1 MNEGTS
7 GLADFLKEKGTKA
20 NPKSAARNIKNA
32 FDKKLL
38 FPFLVANEVGPPIG
52 FGEDTIN
59 SPILVKQGGEI
70 ELQPYLI
77 NIVEPSK
84 RSKSIIDRISAK
96 YRGFKSLKMRQ
107 EMIADVL
114 DNFDL
119 QLTATGKQRLTS
131 DVNLEDRKLLDRAL
145 GLFVDKRKD
154 APVTSSVLTAP
165 LDDKDVVLV
174 VAEHPEERRRKA
186 LETLEG
192 QPKDVKD
199 ILRMYINKLKGS
211 LGEEVSIERL
221 DADIDI
227 FSELIGKGDLRLT
240 KNRRKI
246 YDYWEK
252 IEGKYAAFSDAH
264 KAFARGLDGSE
275 LKDTEDKELSQYI
288 EDFLKLEDADLR
300 YVYEYPAVDSSSLET
315 KGPQLMDVFL
325 EEIGMAPKDKKQP
338 IRSKRNTS
346 NRSLSYDDTLSK
358 PSAAPKRDAETGA
371 IRFVAEMDEPE
382 VVPDPIPRLVEIFN
396 DVIPVKVD
404 PLYAYAYDNGK
415 AGFKISP
422 AAEKEMR
429 KVINRQ
435 RKTAIRFG
443 LSENT
448 LRRLQSYADDIEMRS
463 YIQERDFF
471 LPYQEG
477 LALDLPEGAKDNST
491 NIRKYLKTISQF
503 ISAGEDLEQPT
514 GKGRGQLGGTAP
526 FEGTFRTNL
535 PALQGEMVGDKSLGD
550 LYETLL
556 SAITE
561 YFIEPSTSTNRP
573 LSRKFEWMETKT
585 LRILSKDRMKGNAF
599 VTVLGLKKTSGT
611 ILRKSV
617 LTDIIALLKKIAKPT
632 NRENVDDFMTDIENV
647 GSRVDKV
654 FKRND
659 SEAVSIEFGNLAY
672 RVLDRNGLN
681 TNRRFGIGTAR
692 KPLQEWADMYDTSR
706 IYPFAALYQHLVMS
720 QGNYTEADMGEEV
733 REILKLERK
742 MDIVKS
748 ETESNLL
755 HAHDAIR
762 KMMKKPVY
770 YGLSKVDDYDDMQST
785 IDIMKSKFNTDVT
798 ALEIESIVSELD
810 SMTSLSKKY
819 GISTEGV
826 YFLKAIHR

>member
-1 MNEGTS
+1 VEEEFSVFMNEGTS

-20 NPKSAARNIKNA
+20 NPKLAARNIKNA

-59 SPILVKQGGEI
+59 SPIFVKQGGEI
-70 ELQPYLI
+70 ELQPYLV

-107 EMIADVL
+107 QMIADVL
-114 DNFDL
+114 DKVDL
-119 QLTATGKQRLTS
+119 KLTATGEKRLTS
-131 DVNLEDRKLLDRAL
+131 DVNLEDRKLLDSAL

-154 APVTSSVLTAP
+154 APVTSSVLTSP
-165 LDDKDVVLV
+165 LDDNDVVLV
-174 VAEHPEERRRKA
+174 VAEHPEEKRRSA
-186 LETLEG
+186 LKRLEE
-192 QPKDVKD
+192 QPKDIRD
-199 ILRMYINKLKGS
+199 ILSIYINKLKGS
-211 LGEEVSIERL
+211 LGEKVSIDRL

-288 EDFLKLEDADLR
+288 ENFLKLKDSDLR

-315 KGPQLMDVFL
+315 KGPQLMDIFL
-325 EEIGMAPKDKKQP
+325 EEIGMAPKDKTQQLP
-338 IRSKRNTS
+338 SKNIG
-346 NRSLSYDDTLSK
+346 
-358 PSAAPKRDAETGA
+358 PAAAPKRDDKTGT
-371 IRFVAEMDEPE
+371 FSFQAEMDEQE
-382 VVPDPIPRLVEIFN
+382 TVVDPIPRLVEVFN
-396 DVIPVKVD
+396 DIIPVKVD
-404 PLYAYAYDNGK
+404 PLYAYAYDSGK

-448 LRRLQSYADDIEMRS
+448 LRRLQNYADDIEMRS

-491 NIRKYLKTISQF
+491 NIREYLKTISQF

-526 FEGTFRTNL
+526 FEGTFRSSL

-585 LRILSKDRMKGNAF
+585 LRVLSKDRMRGNAF

-632 NRENVDDFMTDIENV
+632 NRENVDDFMRDIENV

-681 TNRRFGIGTAR
+681 TNRRFGIGTAK
-692 KPLQEWADMYDTSR
+692 KPLEEWADMYDTSR

-720 QGNYTEADMGEEV
+720 QGNYAEADMGEEV
-733 REILKLERK
+733 REIINLERK

>member
-1 MNEGTS
+1 MEEEFSVFMNEGTS

-20 NPKSAARNIKNA
+20 NPKLAARNIKNS

-119 QLTATGKQRLTS
+119 QLTATGEQRLTS
-131 DVNLEDRKLLDRAL
+131 DVNLEDRKLLDSAL

-174 VAEHPEERRRKA
+174 VAEHPEEKRRTA
-186 LETLEG
+186 LKRLEE
-192 QPKDVKD
+192 QPKDIRD
-199 ILRMYINKLKGS
+199 ILSMYINKLKGS
-211 LGEEVSIERL
+211 LGEKVSIDRL

-288 EDFLKLEDADLR
+288 EDFLKLKDADLR

-325 EEIGMAPKDKKQP
+325 EEIGMAPKDKTQAP
-338 IRSKRNTS
+338 SKNIG
-346 NRSLSYDDTLSK
+346 
-358 PSAAPKRDAETGA
+358 PSAAPKRDDKTGT
-371 IRFVAEMDEPE
+371 FSFQAEMDEE
-382 VVPDPIPRLVEIFN
+382 ETVVDPIPRLVEVFN
-396 DVIPVKVD
+396 DIIPVKVD

-526 FEGTFRTNL
+526 FEGTFRSSL

-573 LSRKFEWMETKT
+573 LNRKFEWMETKT
-585 LRILSKDRMKGNAF
+585 LRVLSKDRMRGNAF
-599 VTVLGLKKTSGT
+599 VTILGLKKTSGT

-632 NRENVDDFMTDIENV
+632 NRENVDDFMRDIENV

-681 TNRRFGIGTAR
+681 TNRRFGIGTAK
-692 KPLQEWADMYDTSR
+692 KPLEEWADMYDTSR

-720 QGNYTEADMGEEV
+720 QGNYTEADMGDEV
-733 REILKLERK
+733 REIINLEKK

>member
-1 MNEGTS
+1 MEEEFSVFMNEGTS
-7 GLADFLKEKGTKA
+7 GLADFLKEKGTRA
-20 NPKSAARNIKNA
+20 NPKSAARNIRNA

-70 ELQPYLI
+70 GLQPYLI
-77 NIVEPSK
+77 NIIEPSK

-165 LDDKDVVLV
+165 IDDNDVVLV
-174 VAEHPEERRRKA
+174 VAEYPEERRRKA

-199 ILRMYINKLKGS
+199 ILRIYINKLKGS
-211 LGEEVSIERL
+211 IGEEVSIERL

-288 EDFLKLEDADLR
+288 ENFLKLKDSDLR

-325 EEIGMAPKDKKQP
+325 EEIGMAPKDKTQAP
-338 IRSKRNTS
+338 SKNIG
-346 NRSLSYDDTLSK
+346 
-358 PSAAPKRDAETGA
+358 PSAAPKRDDKTGT
-371 IRFVAEMDEPE
+371 IEFQAEMDETE
-382 VVPDPIPRLVEIFN
+382 TVVDPIPRLVEIFN

-404 PLYAYAYDNGK
+404 PLYAYAYDSGK

-448 LRRLQSYADDIEMRS
+448 LRRLQNYADDIEMRS

-526 FEGTFRTNL
+526 FEGTFRSNL

-550 LYETLL
+550 LYEILL

-585 LRILSKDRMKGNAF
+585 LRVLSKDRMKGNAF

-632 NRENVDDFMTDIENV
+632 NRENVDGFMRDIENV

-681 TNRRFGIGTAR
+681 TNRRFGIGTAK

-720 QGNYTEADMGEEV
+720 QGNYKEADMGEEV
-733 REILKLERK
+733 REIINLEKK

-762 KMMKKPVY
+762 KMMNKPVY
-770 YGLSKVDDYDDMQST
+770 YGLSKVDDYDDMQGT
-785 IDIMKSKFNTDVT
+785 IEIMKSKFNTDVT
-798 ALEIESIVSELD
+798 ALEIEGIVSELD
-810 SMTSLSKKY
+810 SMNSLSKKY

>member
-7 GLADFLKEKGTKA
+7 GLADFLKEKGTRA

-70 ELQPYLI
+70 GLQPYLI
-77 NIVEPSK
+77 NIIQPSM

-165 LDDKDVVLV
+165 LDNKDVVLV
-174 VAEHPEERRRKA
+174 VAEHPEEKRRKA

-199 ILRMYINKLKGS
+199 ILSIYINRLKGS
-211 LGEEVSIERL
+211 IGEKVSTERL

-240 KNRRKI
+240 KNRRGI

-288 EDFLKLEDADLR
+288 EDFLNPKGADYSDLR
-300 YVYEYPAVDSSSLET
+300 YVYEYLAVDSSSLET

-325 EEIGMAPKDKKQP
+325 EEIGMAPKDKTQSG
-338 IRSKRNTS
+338 SKNIG
-346 NRSLSYDDTLSK
+346 
-358 PSAAPKRDAETGA
+358 PSAAPKRDAKTGT
-371 IRFVAEMDEPE
+371 IEFQAEMDETE
-382 VVPDPIPRLVEIFN
+382 TVVDPIPRLVEIFN

-404 PLYAYAYDNGK
+404 PLYAYAYDSGK

-429 KVINRQ
+429 KVMNRQ

-448 LRRLQSYADDIEMRS
+448 LRRLQNYADDIEMRS
-463 YIQERDFF
+463 YIQEKDFF

-477 LALDLPEGAKDNST
+477 LALDLPEGAKDNSA
-491 NIRKYLKTISQF
+491 NIRKYLKAISQF

-514 GKGRGQLGGTAP
+514 GKGRGNLGGTAP

-550 LYETLL
+550 LYENLL

-585 LRILSKDRMKGNAF
+585 LRVLSKDRMKGNAF

-617 LTDIIALLKKIAKPT
+617 LTNIINLLKKIAKPT
-632 NRENVDDFMTDIENV
+632 NRENVDDFMRDIENV
-647 GSRVDKV
+647 GSQIDKV

-672 RVLDRNGLN
+672 RVLERNGLN

-720 QGNYTEADMGEEV
+720 QGNYKEADMGEEV
-733 REILKLERK
+733 REIINLEKK

-762 KMMKKPVY
+762 KMMNKPVY
-770 YGLSKVDDYDDMQST
+770 YGLSKVDDYDDMQGT

-798 ALEIESIVSELD
+798 ALEIEGIVSELD
-810 SMTSLSKKY
+810 SMNSLSKKY

>member
-1 MNEGTS
+1 MEEEFSVFMNEGTS

-20 NPKSAARNIKNA
+20 NPKLAARNIKNS

-119 QLTATGKQRLTS
+119 QLTATGEQRLTS
-131 DVNLEDRKLLDRAL
+131 DVNLEDRKLLDSAL

-174 VAEHPEERRRKA
+174 VAEHPEEKRRTA
-186 LETLEG
+186 LKRLEE
-192 QPKDVKD
+192 QPKDIRD
-199 ILRMYINKLKGS
+199 ILSMYINKLRGS
-211 LGEEVSIERL
+211 LGEKVSIDRL

-288 EDFLKLEDADLR
+288 EDFLKLKDADLR

-325 EEIGMAPKDKKQP
+325 EEIGMAPKDKTQAP
-338 IRSKRNTS
+338 SKNIG
-346 NRSLSYDDTLSK
+346 
-358 PSAAPKRDAETGA
+358 PSAAPKRDDKTGT
-371 IRFVAEMDEPE
+371 FSFQAEMDEE
-382 VVPDPIPRLVEIFN
+382 ETVVDPIPRLVEVFN
-396 DVIPVKVD
+396 DIIPVKVD

-526 FEGTFRTNL
+526 FEGTFRSSL

-573 LSRKFEWMETKT
+573 LNRKFEWMETKT
-585 LRILSKDRMKGNAF
+585 LRVLSKDRMRGNAF
-599 VTVLGLKKTSGT
+599 VTILGLKKTSGT

-632 NRENVDDFMTDIENV
+632 NRENVDDFMRDIENV

-681 TNRRFGIGTAR
+681 TNRRFGIGTAK
-692 KPLQEWADMYDTSR
+692 KPLEEWADMYDTSR

-720 QGNYTEADMGEEV
+720 QGNYTEADMGDEV
-733 REILKLERK
+733 REIINLEKK

>member
-1 MNEGTS
+1 MEEEFSVFMNEGTS

-20 NPKSAARNIKNA
+20 NPKLAARNIKNS

-119 QLTATGKQRLTS
+119 QLTATGEQRLTS
-131 DVNLEDRKLLDRAL
+131 DVNLEDRKLLDSAL

-174 VAEHPEERRRKA
+174 VAEHPEEKRRTA
-186 LETLEG
+186 LKRLEE
-192 QPKDVKD
+192 QPKDIRD
-199 ILRMYINKLKGS
+199 ILSMYINKLKGS
-211 LGEEVSIERL
+211 LGEKVSIDRL

-288 EDFLKLEDADLR
+288 EDFLKLKDADLR

-325 EEIGMAPKDKKQP
+325 EEIGMAPKDKTQAP
-338 IRSKRNTS
+338 SKNIG
-346 NRSLSYDDTLSK
+346 
-358 PSAAPKRDAETGA
+358 PSAAPKRDDKTGT
-371 IRFVAEMDEPE
+371 FSFQAEMDEE
-382 VVPDPIPRLVEIFN
+382 ETVVDPIPRLVEVFN
-396 DVIPVKVD
+396 DIIPVKVD

-526 FEGTFRTNL
+526 FEGTFRSSL

-585 LRILSKDRMKGNAF
+585 LRVLSKDRMRGNAF

-632 NRENVDDFMTDIENV
+632 NRENVDDFMRDIENV

-681 TNRRFGIGTAR
+681 TNRRFGIGTAK
-692 KPLQEWADMYDTSR
+692 KPLEEWADMYDTSR

-720 QGNYTEADMGEEV
+720 QGNYTEADMGDEV
-733 REILKLERK
+733 REIINLEKK

>member
-1 MNEGTS
+1 VEEEFSVFMNEGTS

-20 NPKSAARNIKNA
+20 NPKLAARNIKNS

-119 QLTATGKQRLTS
+119 QLTATGEQRLTS
-131 DVNLEDRKLLDRAL
+131 DVNLEDRKLLDSAL

-174 VAEHPEERRRKA
+174 VAEHPEEKRRTA
-186 LETLEG
+186 LKRLEE
-192 QPKDVKD
+192 QPKDIRD
-199 ILRMYINKLKGS
+199 ILSMYINKLRGS
-211 LGEEVSIERL
+211 LGEKVSIDRL

-288 EDFLKLEDADLR
+288 EDFLKLKDADLR

-325 EEIGMAPKDKKQP
+325 EEIGMAPKDKTQAP
-338 IRSKRNTS
+338 SKNIG
-346 NRSLSYDDTLSK
+346 
-358 PSAAPKRDAETGA
+358 PSAAPKRDDKTGT
-371 IRFVAEMDEPE
+371 FSFQAEMDEE
-382 VVPDPIPRLVEIFN
+382 ETVVDPIPRLVEVFN
-396 DVIPVKVD
+396 DIIPVKVD

-526 FEGTFRTNL
+526 FEGTFRSSL

-585 LRILSKDRMKGNAF
+585 LRVLSKDRMRGNAF
-599 VTVLGLKKTSGT
+599 VTILGLKKTSGT

-632 NRENVDDFMTDIENV
+632 NRENVDDFMRDIENV

-681 TNRRFGIGTAR
+681 TNRRFGIGTAK
-692 KPLQEWADMYDTSR
+692 KPLEEWADMYDTSR

-720 QGNYTEADMGEEV
+720 QGNYTEADMGDEV
-733 REILKLERK
+733 REIINLEKK

>member
-1 MNEGTS
+1 MEEEFSVFMNEGTS

-20 NPKSAARNIKNA
+20 NPKLAARNIKNS

-119 QLTATGKQRLTS
+119 QLTATGEQRLTS
-131 DVNLEDRKLLDRAL
+131 DVNLEDRKLLDSAL

-174 VAEHPEERRRKA
+174 VAEHPEEKRRTA
-186 LETLEG
+186 LKRLEE
-192 QPKDVKD
+192 QPKDIRD
-199 ILRMYINKLKGS
+199 ILSMYINKLRGS
-211 LGEEVSIERL
+211 LGEKVSIDRL

-288 EDFLKLEDADLR
+288 EDFLKLKDADLR

-325 EEIGMAPKDKKQP
+325 EEIGMAPKDKTQAP
-338 IRSKRNTS
+338 SKNIG
-346 NRSLSYDDTLSK
+346 
-358 PSAAPKRDAETGA
+358 PSAAPKRDDKTGT
-371 IRFVAEMDEPE
+371 FSFQAEMDEE
-382 VVPDPIPRLVEIFN
+382 ETVVDPIPRLVEVFN
-396 DVIPVKVD
+396 DIIPVKVD

-526 FEGTFRTNL
+526 FEGTFRSSL

-585 LRILSKDRMKGNAF
+585 LRVLSKDRMRGNAF
-599 VTVLGLKKTSGT
+599 VTILGLKKTSGT

-632 NRENVDDFMTDIENV
+632 NRENVDDFMRDIENV

-681 TNRRFGIGTAR
+681 TNRRFGIGTAK
-692 KPLQEWADMYDTSR
+692 KPLEEWADMYDTSR

-720 QGNYTEADMGEEV
+720 QGNYTEADMGDEV
-733 REILKLERK
+733 REIINLEKK

>member
-1 MNEGTS
+1 MEEEFSVFMNEGTS

-20 NPKSAARNIKNA
+20 NPKLAARNIKNA

-119 QLTATGKQRLTS
+119 QLTATGEQRLTS
-131 DVNLEDRKLLDRAL
+131 DVNLEDRKLLDSAL

-174 VAEHPEERRRKA
+174 VAEHPEEKRRTA
-186 LETLEG
+186 LKRLEE
-192 QPKDVKD
+192 QPKDIRD
-199 ILRMYINKLKGS
+199 ILSMYINKLKGS
-211 LGEEVSIERL
+211 LGEKVSIDRL

-288 EDFLKLEDADLR
+288 EDFLKLKDADLR

-325 EEIGMAPKDKKQP
+325 EEIGMAPKDKTQAP
-338 IRSKRNTS
+338 SKNIG
-346 NRSLSYDDTLSK
+346 
-358 PSAAPKRDAETGA
+358 PSAAPKRDDKTGT
-371 IRFVAEMDEPE
+371 FSFQAEMDEE
-382 VVPDPIPRLVEIFN
+382 ETVVDPIPRLVEVFN
-396 DVIPVKVD
+396 DIIPVKVD

-526 FEGTFRTNL
+526 FEGTFRSSL

-573 LSRKFEWMETKT
+573 LNRKFEWMETKT
-585 LRILSKDRMKGNAF
+585 LRVLSKDRMRGNAF
-599 VTVLGLKKTSGT
+599 VTILGLKKTSGT

-632 NRENVDDFMTDIENV
+632 NRENVDDFMRDIENV

-681 TNRRFGIGTAR
+681 TNRRFGIGTAK
-692 KPLQEWADMYDTSR
+692 KPLEEWADMYDTSR

-720 QGNYTEADMGEEV
+720 QGNYTEADMGDEV
-733 REILKLERK
+733 REIINLEKK

>member
-1 MNEGTS
+1 MEEEFSVFMNEGTS

-20 NPKSAARNIKNA
+20 NPKLAARNIKNS

-119 QLTATGKQRLTS
+119 QLTATGEQRLTS
-131 DVNLEDRKLLDRAL
+131 DVNLEDRKLLDSAL

-174 VAEHPEERRRKA
+174 VAEHPEEKRRTA
-186 LETLEG
+186 LKRLEE
-192 QPKDVKD
+192 QPKDIRD
-199 ILRMYINKLKGS
+199 ILSMYINKLKGS
-211 LGEEVSIERL
+211 LGEKVSIDRL

-288 EDFLKLEDADLR
+288 EDFLKLKDADLR

-325 EEIGMAPKDKKQP
+325 EEIGMAPKDKTQAP
-338 IRSKRNTS
+338 SKNIG
-346 NRSLSYDDTLSK
+346 
-358 PSAAPKRDAETGA
+358 PSAAPKRDDKTGT
-371 IRFVAEMDEPE
+371 FSFQAEMDEE
-382 VVPDPIPRLVEIFN
+382 ETVVDPIPRLVEVFN
-396 DVIPVKVD
+396 DIIPVKVD

-526 FEGTFRTNL
+526 FEGTFRSSL

-585 LRILSKDRMKGNAF
+585 LRVLSKDRMRGNAF
-599 VTVLGLKKTSGT
+599 VTILGLKKTSGT

-632 NRENVDDFMTDIENV
+632 NRENVDDFMRDIENV

-681 TNRRFGIGTAR
+681 TNRRFGIGTAK
-692 KPLQEWADMYDTSR
+692 KPLEEWADMYDTSR

-720 QGNYTEADMGEEV
+720 QGNYTEADMGDEV
-733 REILKLERK
+733 REIINLEKK